1 MGGSKIFKHEIVY
14 NVPLI
19 IYWSN
24 TKILNQIYFTCVLY
38 LCTLYI
44 NCSVLAGPLGII
56 QLCCHLW
63 RRCPQARTESCSVPL
78 WQPPPNADYWVW
90 HLVLAIGF
98 INTILVGSRTQGS
111 CMPVKND
118 ASCTTAICLEVT
130 FNASYWI
137 CSVCMWQCVD
147 VGRWRKAGLD
157 ATTIAELLFMV
168 AELPDCVPQNILNV
182 TAHQFCFNV

>member
-1 MGGSKIFKHEIVY
+1 MSGSKIFKHEIVY

-24 TKILNQIYFTCVLY
+24 TKILNQIYITCMLY

-44 NCSVLAGPLGII
+44 YCSILAGPLGII

-98 INTILVGSRTQGS
+98 INTCGESNPRLLHACKEWCQLYHGDLLGGYI
-111 CMPVKND
+111 
-118 ASCTTAICLEVT
+118 
-130 FNASYWI
+130 
-137 CSVCMWQCVD
+137 QC
-147 VGRWRKAGLD
+147 K
-157 ATTIAELLFMV
+157 LLNMQHVYV
-168 AELPDCVPQNILNV
+168 AMGGCW
-182 TAHQFCFNV
+182 

>member
-63 RRCPQARTESCSVPL
+63 RRCPQTRTESCSVPL
-78 WQPPPNADYWVW
+78 WQPTLNADYWVW
-90 HLVLAIGF
+90 NLVLALASSV
-98 INTILVGSRTQGS
+98 LVGIEPRPPAWSQRM
-111 CMPVKND
+111 MPV
-118 ASCTTAICLEVT
+118 CH
-130 FNASYWI
+130 
-137 CSVCMWQCVD
+137 
-147 VGRWRKAGLD
+147 G
-157 ATTIAELLFMV
+157 ELLGGYIQCKLLNMQRVYV
-168 AELPDCVPQNILNV
+168 AMCG
-182 TAHQFCFNV
+182 CW